1 MLANVPGPELLDIN
15 AGDMLFVSIWA
26 ILSLVIAAIYVY
38 KMLQ

>member
-1 MLANVPGPELLDIN
+1 MLADIPGPELLDITT
-15 AGDMLFVSIWA
+15 GDMLFVSIWA

>member
-1 MLANVPGPELLDIN
+1 MIALVPGTELLDIN

-26 ILSLVIAAIYVY
+26 LLSLIMAAIYVY